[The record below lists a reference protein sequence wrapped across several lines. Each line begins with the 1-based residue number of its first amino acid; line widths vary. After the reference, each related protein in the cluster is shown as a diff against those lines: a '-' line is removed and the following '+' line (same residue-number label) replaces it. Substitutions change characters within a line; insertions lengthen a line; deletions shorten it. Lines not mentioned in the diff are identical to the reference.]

1 MAAEEQILQ
10 ELRELRAETQA
21 AARPILTIDEAAQF
35 MGVSK
40 SHIYK
45 LTFEKRIPYY
55 KSEGGR
61 YTYFKREELVQY
73 LTAVRVPT
81 AAELETQA
89 ETRAATK
96 GGKV

>member
-1 MAAEEQILQ
+1 MAAEELILQ
-10 ELRELRAETQA
+10 ELRELRAEAQA

-40 SHIYK
+40 SHLYK

-81 AAELETQA
+81 AEELETQA